1 MFRKYNLN
9 SLIQKQNNDI
19 LISSREI
26 SEITNKQ
33 HQHIKRDIEV
43 ALKEDASNFGHIY
56 FDSINRKQSE
66 YLLPKNIALG
76 IVSGYSFDLRMK
88 IINRLEQLEK
98 LNQPFQIPQNFY
110 EALLLAANL
119 EEQNQT
125 LLLENK
131 KQSQFI
137 TNVVHSHNTYTAT
150 QIAKDF
156 DISAKLFNKILLES
170 GVIYK
175 NNGTYILSS
184 RYQNY
189 NLTEIKETE
198 PNKDNKTFLS
208 LRWTSKG
215 KNWLK
220 NNFEKAL
227 HKCDEKTFNEYNM
240 QILSNLPQIP
250 NTRIKRF

>member
-1 MFRKYNLN
+1 MLEIIKKEN
-9 SLIQKQNNDI
+9 IDI
-19 LISSREI
+19 IAISSRDI
-26 SEITNKQ
+26 AEITDKQ
-33 HQHIKRDIEV
+33 HQHIKRDIEI
-43 ALKEDASNFGHIY
+43 ALKEDASKFGHIY
-56 FDSINRKQSE
+56 LDTMNRKQTE
-66 YLLPKNIALG
+66 YILPKNIALG

-88 IINRLEQLEK
+88 IINRLEELEK
-98 LNQPFQIPQNFY
+98 QNKNFQIPQTFH
-110 EALLLAANL
+110 EALLLAADL
-119 EEQNQT
+119 EKQNQT
-125 LLLENK
+125 LKIENK

-137 TNVVHSHNTYTAT
+137 TNVVHSHNSYTAT

-156 DISAKLFNKILLES
+156 NISAKLLNKILSES

-175 NNGTYILSS
+175 NNGTYVLSS
-184 RYQNY
+184 KYQGH

-208 LRWTSKG
+208 LRWTSIG

-227 HKCDEKTFNEYNM
+227 HRCDEKTFNEYNM

-250 NTRIKRF
+250 NSRVKRF